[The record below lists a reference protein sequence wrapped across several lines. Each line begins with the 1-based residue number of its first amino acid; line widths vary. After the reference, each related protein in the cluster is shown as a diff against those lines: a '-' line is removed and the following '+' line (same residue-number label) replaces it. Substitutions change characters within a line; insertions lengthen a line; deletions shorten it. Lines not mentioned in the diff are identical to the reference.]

1 MSGALVIGESLID
14 VVNDEAH
21 RGEHPGDSPMN
32 VAITISRAGANTAH
46 RRIRVTEDSSPP
58 RQCLRDWHHE
68 GELPLDL

>member
-1 MSGALVIGESLID
+1 MPGALVIGESLID
-14 VVNDEAH
+14 VVNDGAQGVSILGVPDECRDYLLPH
-21 RGEHPGDSPMN
+21 RREP
-32 VAITISRAGANTAH
+32 TAH

>member
-1 MSGALVIGESLID
+1 MPGALVIGESLID
-14 VVNDEAH
+14 VVND
-21 RGEHPGDSPMN
+21 
-32 VAITISRAGANTAH
+32 GAQGVSILGVPDECRDYRLPH